1 MLRFVVLRHELPA
14 KSQRSLHWDLMLE
27 RDGVLLTWALAEEPT
42 PGKAISAMRLADHRL
57 AYLNY
62 EGPVSGDRG
71 TVTRWDA
78 GEYVALSQGAAELR
92 ITVWGEK
99 LRGTCTLR
107 ERDAAQGAWEF
118 YCCPADP
125 ERPS

>member
-1 MLRFVVLRHELPA
+1 MPRFVVLRHELPA
-14 KSQRSLHWDLMLE
+14 DSQRSLHWDLMLE

-42 PGKAISAMRLADHRL
+42 LGKAISAVRLADHRL
-57 AYLNY
+57 AYLDY

-78 GEYVALSQGAAELR
+78 GEYVALSQDAVELQIR
-92 ITVWGEK
+92 LCGQK
-99 LRGTCTLR
+99 LLGTCMLR
-107 ERDAAQGAWEF
+107 ECDAARVEWEF